1 MTILPRSDMRLA
13 ALWMTGAIVSF
24 SAMAVAGRKVTAE
37 LDTFELMTYRSI
49 ISLVLVLAIAAY
61 AGTLNQIN
69 ARSIRLH
76 TIRNLSHFA
85 GQNMWFAAITMIPLA
100 QVVALEFTSPIWV
113 ALLAPF
119 FLSERLTPLRIFV
132 AILGF
137 VGVLVVARPDVSHI
151 ELGSLLASGA
161 AIGFAG
167 SAIATKRLTRHESI
181 TCILFWLALMQ
192 AFFGLVTAGWDGQIT
207 VPSVKLLPWVALV
220 SVTGLGAHFC
230 LTTALRHAPAV
241 IVMPMDFAR
250 LPLVAMLGIAFFS
263 ETVDIWVFVGAAI
276 IFGANYLNIAA
287 EARRN
292 KALT

>member
-1 MTILPRSDMRLA
+1 MPLA
-13 ALWMTGAIVSF
+13 ALWMAGAIVSF
-24 SAMAVAGRKVTAE
+24 SAMAVAGRNVSVE

-49 ISLVLVLAIAAY
+49 ISLVLVLVIGGF
-61 AGTLNQIN
+61 AGTLGEISTRNFG
-69 ARSIRLH
+69 LH
-76 TIRNLSHFA
+76 VIRNLSHFT
-85 GQNMWFAAITMIPLA
+85 GQNLWFAAITMIPLA

-119 FLSERLTPLRIFV
+119 FLAERLTPLRILV
-132 AILGF
+132 ALLGF
-137 VGVLVVARPDVSHI
+137 CGILIVARPDLSNI
-151 ELGSLLASGA
+151 EIGSVLAAGS

-167 SAIATKRLTRHESI
+167 SAIATKILTRHQSI

-192 AFFGLVTAGWDGQIT
+192 ACFGLVMAGWDGLIT
-207 VPSVKLLPWVALV
+207 WPSVQVMPWVVLV
-220 SVTGLGAHFC
+220 SFAGLGAHFC
-230 LTTALRHAPAV
+230 LTTALAHAPAV

-250 LPLVAMLGIAFFS
+250 LPLVAMLGIVLFGES
-263 ETVDIWVFVGAAI
+263 IDLWVFIGAAI

>member
-1 MTILPRSDMRLA
+1 MSTAPASNMPIA
-13 ALWMTGAIVSF
+13 ALWMGGAIVSF
-24 SAMAVAGRKVTAE
+24 STMAVAGRKLSLE
-37 LDTFELMTYRSI
+37 LDTFELMTYRSV
-49 ISLVLVLAIAAY
+49 ISLALVLTIGAY
-61 AGTLNQIN
+61 AGRLGEIN
-69 ARSIRLH
+69 TRNFGLH
-76 TIRNLSHFA
+76 TLRNLSHFA
-85 GQNMWFAAITMIPLA
+85 GQNLWFAAISMIPLA

-119 FLSERLTPLRIFV
+119 FLAERLTPLRILV
-132 AILGF
+132 ALLGF
-137 VGVLVVARPDVSHI
+137 SGILIVAQPNLSNIEMGSVLAA
-151 ELGSLLASGA
+151 AS

-167 SAIATKRLTRHESI
+167 SAIATKILTRTQSI

-192 AFFGLVTAGWDGQIT
+192 TFFGLITAGWDGDIAW
-207 VPSVKLLPWVALV
+207 PSVQALPWVVVV

-230 LTTALRHAPAV
+230 LTTALGHAPAV

-250 LPLVAMLGIAFFS
+250 LPVVALLGVMLFGES
-263 ETVDIWVFVGAAI
+263 LDLWVFVGAVI